1 MTNPKHAPRLSAD
14 VIRAVERI
22 LEKEGRRAEI
32 TRTESG
38 VRVVELTHRTA
49 YREAKHDGE

>member
-1 MTNPKHAPRLSAD
+1 MTKSNPAPRLSAD
-14 VIRAVERI
+14 VIRSVELI
-22 LEKEGRRAEI
+22 LAKEGRRAEI

-38 VRVVELTHRTA
+38 VRVVELTHRTV